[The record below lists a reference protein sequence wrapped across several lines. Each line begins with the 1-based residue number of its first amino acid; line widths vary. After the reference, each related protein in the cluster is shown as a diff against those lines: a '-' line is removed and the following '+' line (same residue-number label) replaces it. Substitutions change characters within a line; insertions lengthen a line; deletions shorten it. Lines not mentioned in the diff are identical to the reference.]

1 MLALKPLFKKCGK
14 NFIFDPAG
22 IYSFHNITVGD
33 EVSLGLQPTILADKS
48 VVRIGSYVM
57 FGPKVTVVGGGH
69 NISVPGAVMAHVH
82 EKSGSEDLGVIIED
96 DVWVGAQAIILR
108 GVKVGRGAIV
118 AAGSVVTKS
127 VPPYA
132 IVAGNPAKV
141 IRFRWGVE
149 DIIEHER
156 VCYPEANRLA
166 KDYLCQ
172 CIDGFEMLPRAIR
185 PYD

>member
-1 MLALKPLFKKCGK
+1 MLAMRPLFNKYGK
-14 NFIFDPAG
+14 NFVFDPAG
-22 IYSFHNITVGD
+22 IYSFGNITVGD
-33 EVSLGLQPTILADKS
+33 DVSLGLQATILADKS

-69 NISVPGAVMAHVH
+69 NISMAGAVMAHVH
-82 EKSGSEDLGVIIED
+82 DKSGNEDLGVIIED

-127 VPPYA
+127 IPPYA
-132 IVAGNPAKV
+132 IVAGNPAKI

-149 DIIEHER
+149 DILEHEKA
-156 VCYPEANRLA
+156 CYPEVARLTR
-166 KDYLCQ
+166 DYLHQ
-172 CIDGFEMLPRAIR
+172 CIEGFEMLPRAIR